1 MSAWVARTPASRS
14 TPSGA
19 PATGRS
25 RAGVTM
31 TARRTGWFG
40 VLCWM
45 AGVLLLI
52 VVLLPLASLLARTG
66 LGGIA
71 DALRQGDVRRS
82 LLLTLGAA
90 LTATVVTLVAG
101 VPFSYLLARRSFP
114 GRAVVESALDLP
126 VVVPHT
132 AAGIA
137 LLTVYGREGIVG
149 RALAPLGITFTE
161 SFAGIVVAMVFVSLP
176 FLVSASRQA
185 FAQVDVRYEGVA
197 RTLGSSPFGAFVRV
211 GLPLAWRGVAAGAL
225 MMWARGISEFGAVV
239 ILAYNPKVIPVLVF
253 ERFEG
258 FGLDAALA
266 PAALIVLVALVA
278 FIALRVLLAVNRRR
292 IDRVSGRAATGDEY
306 DGVAD
311 AVVRAEGAD
320 DQA

>member
-1 MSAWVARTPASRS
+1 MV
-14 TPSGA
+14 
-19 PATGRS
+19 
-25 RAGVTM
+25 
-31 TARRTGWFG
+31 RRTGWFG
-40 VLCWM
+40 ALCWV
-45 AGVLLLI
+45 AGVLLLL
-52 VVLLPLASLLARTG
+52 VVLLPLVSLLARTG

-82 LLLTLGAA
+82 LVLTLGAA
-90 LTATVVTLVAG
+90 LTATVIAMIVG
-101 VPFSYLLARRSFP
+101 IPFSYLLARRRFA
-114 GRAVVESALDLP
+114 GRSIVESALDLP

-137 LLTVYGREGIVG
+137 LLTVYGRDGLVG

-197 RTLGSSPFGAFVRV
+197 RTLGSSPFGAFTRV
-211 GLPLAWRGVAAGAL
+211 ALPLAWRGVLAGAL

-239 ILAYNPKVIPVLVF
+239 ILAYNPKVIPVLVY

-258 FGLDAALA
+258 FGLEAALA
-266 PAALIVLVALVA
+266 PAALIVLVALGA
-278 FIALRVLLAVNRRR
+278 FILLRVLLAANRHR
-292 IDRVSGRAATGDEY
+292 IARAGRGAAAGEGD
-306 DGVAD
+306 GLAD
-311 AVVRAEGAD
+311 AVVSTTRGGGGD

>member
-1 MSAWVARTPASRS
+1 MR
-14 TPSGA
+14 
-19 PATGRS
+19 
-25 RAGVTM
+25 RA
-31 TARRTGWFG
+31 GWFG
-40 VLCWM
+40 VLCWV
-45 AGVLLLI
+45 AGVLLLLI
-52 VVLLPLASLLARTG
+52 VLLPLVSLLFRTG

-82 LLLTLGAA
+82 LFLTLGAA
-90 LTATVVTLVAG
+90 LTATFIVLVVG
-101 VPFSYLLARRSFP
+101 VPVLLLLARHRFA
-114 GRAVVESALDLP
+114 GRAIVESALDLP

-137 LLTVYGREGIVG
+137 LLTVYGQDGIVG
-149 RALAPLGITFTE
+149 RALAPLGIAFTE

-185 FAQVDVRYEGVA
+185 FAQVDARYEGVA
-197 RTLGSSPFGAFVRV
+197 RTLGASPVGAFARV
-211 GLPLAWRGVAAGAL
+211 ALPLAWRGVVAGAL

-239 ILAYNPKVIPVLVF
+239 ILAYNPKVIPVLVY

-278 FIALRVLLAVNRRR
+278 FIALRVLLAMGRRR
-292 IDRVSGRAATGDEY
+292 VARVRVAAVT
-306 DGVAD
+306 AS
-311 AVVRAEGAD
+311 RT
-320 DQA
+320 